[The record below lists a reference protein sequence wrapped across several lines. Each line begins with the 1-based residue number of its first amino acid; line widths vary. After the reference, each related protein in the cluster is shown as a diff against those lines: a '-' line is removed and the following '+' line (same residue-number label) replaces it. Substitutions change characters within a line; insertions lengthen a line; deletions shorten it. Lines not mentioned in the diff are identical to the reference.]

1 MFAIKRWISAIQKGD
16 TTTQKC
22 PKCEVDPTKLG
33 IELVQ
38 MPGISNGCWLPDG
51 AGSQAIQRHLRYV
64 AHVPWGAGVI
74 NKLWIY
80 VAIDSI
86 DKMNKIECILY
97 ISIYCII
104 TSITYISFAILQ
116 S

>member
-38 MPGISNGCWLPDG
+38 MPGISN
-51 AGSQAIQRHLRYV
+51 AKA
-64 AHVPWGAGVI
+64 A
-74 NKLWIY
+74 
-80 VAIDSI
+80 
-86 DKMNKIECILY
+86 
-97 ISIYCII
+97 
-104 TSITYISFAILQ
+104 
-116 S
+116 